1 MGNIN
6 LTDVQIDALREIGSV
21 GAGNAATAL
30 SKLLGK
36 KIRIS
41 VPDTRVVRLED
52 VPEKLGGTEKI
63 ITAVYFQAVGNI
75 SASILFMFQ
84 SSDALRIVDLLT
96 DKEIGHTKI
105 LDEFSQSAL
114 KELGN
119 ITTGS
124 YVFAM
129 SEFIKLS
136 IFHSTPSLVT
146 DMLGAVL
153 DGILIRLGIEAEHA
167 LIIETE
173 FTVGENIVK
182 GWFLFIPDTDGLRVI
197 LDAIGMGS

>member
-84 SSDALRIVDLLT
+84 SSDALRIVDLLM
-96 DKEIGHTKI
+96 DRKIGETRI

-119 ITTGS
+119 ITTGC
-124 YVFAM
+124 YLFAM
-129 SEFIKLS
+129 SEFIKLT

-153 DGILIRLGIEAEHA
+153 DGILIRLGMEAEHA

-182 GWFLFIPDTDGLRVI
+182 GWFLFIPDTEGLRAI
-197 LDAIGMGS
+197 LDGIGMGG

>member
-1 MGNIN
+1 MQNIN

-36 KIRIS
+36 KIGIS
-41 VPDTRVVRLED
+41 VPDTRVVRLEE
-52 VPEKLGGTEKI
+52 VPEQLGGTEKI

-75 SASILFMFQ
+75 SASVLFMFQ
-84 SSDALRIVDLLT
+84 SSDALRIVDLLM
-96 DKEIGHTKI
+96 DRKIGETRI

-119 ITTGS
+119 ITTGC
-124 YVFAM
+124 YLFAM
-129 SEFIKLS
+129 SEFIKLT

-182 GWFLFIPDTDGLRVI
+182 GWFLFIPDTNGMRAI
-197 LDAIGMGS
+197 LDAIGM